1 MLFELRQYRVA
12 PGRRDDWVRVMEDQ
26 IIPFQTSL
34 GMVIVG
40 SFVAE
45 EDPDLYVWI
54 RRFDS
59 EDERVRQYEAVYQSD
74 HWKTTLAPLAN
85 ELLEREK
92 MVVTRLLPTAASDL
106 K

>member
-1 MLFELRQYRVA
+1 MLFELRQYRVQ
-12 PGRRDDWVRVMEDQ
+12 PGRRDDWVRVMEEQ
-26 IIPFQTSL
+26 IIPFQSSQ

-74 HWKTTLAPLAN
+74 HWKTNLAPLAN

-92 MVVTRLLPTAASDL
+92 MVITRLLPTAASDL